1 MDLPRCAL
9 ILVACLKAHER
20 QRFLQWR
27 CTAFQACTKSSS
39 GVLWI
44 NMDRLARQL
53 HFILELDKLK
63 SVYRRTYLLDETRS
77 ENSAEHSWHLALM
90 AIVLAEH
97 ANEPLDV
104 GKVIR
109 MVLIHDI
116 GYPSG
121 PGTLAVDIPAGAA
134 RSLEIVINGDASGGN
149 DGWWFSAI
157 LVSCPIDFQWRRGNQ
172 MIWGGSDGNLT
183 IPVTRMS
190 DAGDYTV
197 LVSDHVG
204 SVLSLPATL
213 TLTPPILRLDVVTE
227 PPGGLRLWWTSPD
240 HLPEFISDL
249 TNANNPDSWSIVP
262 DWYNGIVLLPTEEPQ
277 FFRLRMFND

>member
-1 MDLPRCAL
+1 
-9 ILVACLKAHER
+9 
-20 QRFLQWR
+20 
-27 CTAFQACTKSSS
+27 
-39 GVLWI
+39 
-44 NMDRLARQL
+44 
-53 HFILELDKLK
+53 
-63 SVYRRTYLLDETRS
+63 
-77 ENSAEHSWHLALM
+77 
-90 AIVLAEH
+90 
-97 ANEPLDV
+97 
-104 GKVIR
+104 
-109 MVLIHDI
+109 
-116 GYPSG
+116 
-121 PGTLAVDIPAGAA
+121 
-134 RSLEIVINGDASGGN
+134 
-149 DGWWFSAI
+149 
-157 LVSCPIDFQWRRGNQ
+157 